1 MSQPEFSEE
10 ELRQLEAEMERISV
24 DDVLIQTT
32 VTLLNLGARK
42 AGLGAPP
49 GEAPPTDWEQV
60 RQAIEG
66 ARALLPLLESR
77 HAEQLGPVRDTLSRL
92 QMVYAQKAAGTPAT
106 PQGKGA
112 EAPAAPGGT
121 GGSRSGAELRP
132 PLDPRP
138 MKGQILQSSIVL
150 DCKI

>member
-1 MSQPEFSEE
+1 MSQPEFTEE

-32 VTLLNLGARK
+32 VTLLNLAARK

-49 GEAPPTDWEQV
+49 GSPQTGPPTTDWEQV

-92 QMVYAQKAAGTPAT
+92 QIVYAQQAGGQA
-106 PQGKGA
+106 A
-112 EAPAAPGGT
+112 EAPERGAGAPAQPVKPDAPG
-121 GGSRSGAELRP
+121 AA
-132 PLDPRP
+132 
-138 MKGQILQSSIVL
+138 QSSGRLWIPGQ
-150 DCKI
+150 

>member
-1 MSQPEFSEE
+1 MSQPEFTEE

-32 VTLLNLGARK
+32 VTLLNLAARK

-49 GEAPPTDWEQV
+49 GAPQPTAPTTDWEQV

-92 QMVYAQKAAGTPAT
+92 QIVYAQQAGGQPA
-106 PQGKGA
+106 PVPEPGA
-112 EAPAAPGGT
+112 GAAPQPAKPDGPGT
-121 GGSRSGAELRP
+121 A
-132 PLDPRP
+132 
-138 MKGQILQSSIVL
+138 QSSGRLWIPGQ
-150 DCKI
+150 

>member
-32 VTLLNLGARK
+32 VTLLNLAARK

-49 GEAPPTDWEQV
+49 GEGPEPDWEQV

-92 QMVYAQKAAGTPAT
+92 QIVYAQHAAGQPGA
-106 PQGKGA
+106 PPEPGA
-112 EAPAAPGGT
+112 EAPAEPEKREQT
-121 GGSRSGAELRP
+121 GPA
-132 PLDPRP
+132 
-138 MKGQILQSSIVL
+138 QSSSRLWIPGQ
-150 DCKI
+150 

>member
-1 MSQPEFSEE
+1 MSQPELTEE

-32 VTLLNLGARK
+32 VTLLNLAARK

-49 GEAPPTDWEQV
+49 DQAPAADWDQV

-66 ARALLPLLESR
+66 ARALLPLLEAR

-92 QMVYAQKAAGTPAT
+92 QMVYAQQAG
-106 PQGKGA
+106 GK
-112 EAPAAPGGT
+112 PAASEQPPSGEDRPAAEPEKPEGAGPARSSGRLWIPG
-121 GGSRSGAELRP
+121 
-132 PLDPRP
+132 
-138 MKGQILQSSIVL
+138 Q
-150 DCKI
+150 

>member
-1 MSQPEFSEE
+1 MSQPEISEE

-32 VTLLNLGARK
+32 VTLLNLAARK

-49 GEAPPTDWEQV
+49 GEAPPADWEQV

-92 QMVYAQKAAGTPAT
+92 QLVYAQQATGKPAAP
-106 PQGKGA
+106 PQQGA
-112 EAPAAPGGT
+112 EAPAEPEKPE
-121 GGSRSGAELRP
+121 GAGP
-132 PLDPRP
+132 A
-138 MKGQILQSSIVL
+138 QSSGRLWIPGQ
-150 DCKI
+150 

>member
-1 MSQPEFSEE
+1 MSQPEFTEE

-32 VTLLNLGARK
+32 VTLLNLAARK

-49 GEAPPTDWEQV
+49 GAPQPTPPTTDWEQV

-77 HAEQLGPVRDTLSRL
+77 HAEQLGPVRDTLPRL
-92 QMVYAQKAAGTPAT
+92 QIVYAQQAGGQTAAAPE
-106 PQGKGA
+106 PGA
-112 EAPAAPGGT
+112 GAPAQPPKPEGPG
-121 GGSRSGAELRP
+121 AA
-132 PLDPRP
+132 
-138 MKGQILQSSIVL
+138 QSSGRLWIPGQ
-150 DCKI
+150 

>member
-32 VTLLNLGARK
+32 VTLLNLAARK
-42 AGLGAPP
+42 AGLGAP
-49 GEAPPTDWEQV
+49 GGQAPPADWDQV

-92 QMVYAQKAAGTPAT
+92 QMVYAQQAAGKPPT

-112 EAPAAPGGT
+112 EAPAAP
-121 GGSRSGAELRP
+121 AEP
-132 PLDPRP
+132 EGPGPA
-138 MKGQILQSSIVL
+138 QSSGRLWIPGQ
-150 DCKI
+150 

>member
-10 ELRQLEAEMERISV
+10 ELAQLEAEMQRITV

-32 VTLLNLGARK
+32 VTLLNLAARK

-49 GEAPPTDWEQV
+49 GQAPPADWEQV

-92 QMVYAQKAAGTPAT
+92 QMVYAQHAAGQPAAKPEQGAETPAE
-106 PQGKGA
+106 PERPEGA
-112 EAPAAPGGT
+112 GPA
-121 GGSRSGAELRP
+121 
-132 PLDPRP
+132 
-138 MKGQILQSSIVL
+138 QSSRRLWIPGQ
-150 DCKI
+150 